1 MKVTAIL
8 PDEMIN
14 EVRRQSREKNITQSL
29 KVALTE
35 WLQMRNI
42 ARLNLEVR
50 EKPLEFKPGFSAQKL
65 RAANRQHDH
74 R

>member
-29 KVALTE
+29 KVALSE

-42 ARLNLEVR
+42 TRLNLEVR
-50 EKPLEFKPGFSAQKL
+50 EKPLEFKSGFSAQKL
-65 RAANRQHDH
+65 RAVNRRNDH